1 VQRIIAILVVTWCAC
16 SGVGLLAMLRYELT
30 PAATTAVTSQ
40 WPSGTQLVRDSA
52 RPTLVLFL
60 HPRCPCSRATLREL
74 SLLEA
79 DCSNQFATQIV
90 FVRPVD
96 SGESWEKTDLCRL
109 AERIPAAVVN
119 SDVGGAEAARF
130 GATTSGQAMLFSPDS
145 RLLFQG
151 GITSSRGHEGD
162 NAGRTAL
169 TSLINTGQATCTQ
182 TAVFGCSLLNPSEAT
197 RLLKTDATQRQ
208 KHE

>member
-30 PAATTAVTSQ
+30 PAATAAVAPQ
-40 WPSGTQLVRDSA
+40 WPTQTQLVRDSA

-60 HPRCPCSRATLREL
+60 RPRCPCSRATLREL

-79 DCSNQFATQIV
+79 DCGNRFATQIV

-96 SGESWEKTDLCRL
+96 SGESWDKTDLCRL
-109 AERIPAAVVN
+109 AERIPAAAAS
-119 SDVGGAEAARF
+119 SDVGGAEASRF
-130 GATTSGQAMLFSPDS
+130 GATTSGHAMLFSPDG

-151 GITSSRGHEGD
+151 GMTVSRGHEGD

-169 TSLINTGQATCTQ
+169 TSLINNGQANCTQ
-182 TAVFGCSLLNPSEAT
+182 TAVFGCPLMSHSEPTKLAGS
-197 RLLKTDATQRQ
+197 DATQR
-208 KHE
+208 